1 MVNSLQAATLT
12 GAATSAGHALQYAY
26 KRKIQGAEEDCR
38 KQGIVFLPLA
48 AEALGG
54 WHEVAVEQIG
64 KLGAAVARHSGQEE
78 GEATSQL
85 WQKLSVSLMKGNA
98 ALLTNRIP
106 SIEDFV
112 DA

>member
-1 MVNSLQAATLT
+1 M
-12 GAATSAGHALQYAY
+12 
-26 KRKIQGAEEDCR
+26 
-38 KQGIVFLPLA
+38 
-48 AEALGG
+48 
-54 WHEVAVEQIG
+54 EQIG